1 MRQIRFRGGDL
12 NKLVAVGLFVL
23 GASVVASAAVP
34 EIDPGSGA
42 NALALIAAAVIVF
55 RGRRK
60 N

>member
-1 MRQIRFRGGDL
+1 MK
-12 NKLVAVGLFVL
+12 KLASVVLFVL

-42 NALALIAAAVIVF
+42 NALVLIAAAVIVF

>member
-1 MRQIRFRGGDL
+1 L
-12 NKLVAVGLFVL
+12 KKLIAIALFCV
-23 GASVVASAAVP
+23 GASVLAAAQAAGAAP

-42 NALALIAAAVIVF
+42 NALALIAGALLVI

>member
-1 MRQIRFRGGDL
+1 MK
-12 NKLVAVGLFVL
+12 KLIAIALLCV
-23 GASVVASAAVP
+23 GASVLAAAQAGAAP

-42 NALALIAAAVIVF
+42 NALALIAGALLVI

>member
-1 MRQIRFRGGDL
+1 ML
-12 NKLVAVGLFVL
+12 L
-23 GASVVASAAVP
+23 GAGACVLASAAVP

-42 NALALIAAAVIVF
+42 NALALIAGALIVI

>member
-1 MRQIRFRGGDL
+1 MK
-12 NKLVAVGLFVL
+12 KLVTLVLFGI
-23 GASVVASAAVP
+23 GASVVASAAEP

>member
-1 MRQIRFRGGDL
+1 MSLEDILRTL
-12 NKLVAVGLFVL
+12 ATLALLCL